1 MAIGISF
8 DKAKAKVFLDCLANG
23 KPVPPQD
30 PRGWTV
36 YDMLALAGA
45 CYFAGMSHGPALYQN
60 TDWSKVPGGAAR
72 GDRGDTLRRPAR
84 RDRVVRTGDDDGAG
98 RRVR

>member
-60 TDWSKVPGGAAR
+60 TDWSKVPGERHKA
-72 GDRGDTLRRPAR
+72 
-84 RDRVVRTGDDDGAG
+84 VVLPGEGEGKQVIPIEGFRKTA
-98 RRVR
+98 